1 MVAEK
6 NLKKFDLISEIYGRL
21 FGYFNG
27 YEIEKEL
34 NTEINPACE
43 GNREKVDI
51 TKTSGNLDFKV
62 STYQSMG
69 ENVYFNISLFDYD
82 TKEDHPT
89 GYFYIKNYTG
99 EIGETELKAL
109 SYIIKAGNQ
118 ITKEI
123 FETIR

>member
-1 MVAEK
+1 MVAEN
-6 NLKKFDLISEIYGRL
+6 NLKKFDLVSEIYARL

-27 YEIEKEL
+27 YKIEKEL
-34 NTEINPACE
+34 NTDVCPACE
-43 GNREKVDI
+43 GNREKIDI

-62 STYQSMG
+62 STYQSKD

-82 TKEDHPT
+82 TKEDHHT

-118 ITKEI
+118 ITSEI
-123 FETIR
+123 FETIA